1 MSLLYLFIFI
11 FVPVYLVLTTKEK
24 LFKPNLSLLIAVI
37 VTSSSLIMYDNF
49 LSGGSW
55 ERMNQKQSLET
66 FLDGNLQTRSDLRGD
81 IRELFT
87 LLIEKPDIE
96 AGELYILARKLKNA
110 NEYILAE
117 DVYEEIYD
125 RYGDELDGDII
136 AEYAQVL
143 FISKGRKF
151 NDSVYVLLKEA
162 LLKSPN
168 NPSALTLQGLAEL
181 ENKNPKFDV
190 KMKES
195 WFIRYNKGGTVMPH
209 DHGNCSMSCVYYVQ
223 IGDDADLNNGSTY
236 FLRPYGRGSS
246 HNDFGGLRYINGG
259 ASLFKAEEGKLLV
272 WPSFI
277 MHGSKPYLGK
287 KNRIIMSANID
298 VDIAK

>member
-24 LFKPNLSLLIAVI
+24 LFKPNLSLLIAFI
-37 VTSSSLIMYDNF
+37 VTSSSLIVYDIF

-66 FLDGNLQTRSDLRGD
+66 FLDGDLQTRSDLRGD

-151 NDSVYVLLKEA
+151 NDSVYALLKEA

-181 ENKNPKFDV
+181 ENKNPRLTIELWNRAIPLLNSEKEKNDLRALIEAV
-190 KMKES
+190 K
-195 WFIRYNKGGTVMPH
+195 KG
-209 DHGNCSMSCVYYVQ
+209 
-223 IGDDADLNNGSTY
+223 
-236 FLRPYGRGSS
+236 
-246 HNDFGGLRYINGG
+246 
-259 ASLFKAEEGKLLV
+259 
-272 WPSFI
+272 
-277 MHGSKPYLGK
+277 
-287 KNRIIMSANID
+287 KNQ
-298 VDIAK
+298 

>member
-11 FVPVYLVLTTKEK
+11 FVPVYLVLTIKEK
-24 LFKPNLSLLIAVI
+24 LFNPNVSLLIAFI
-37 VTSSSLIMYDNF
+37 VTSSSLIVYDIF

-66 FLDGNLQTRSDLRGD
+66 FLDGDLQTRSDLRGD

-181 ENKNPKFDV
+181 ENKNPRLTIELWNRAIPLLNSEKEKNDLRALIEAV
-190 KMKES
+190 K
-195 WFIRYNKGGTVMPH
+195 KG
-209 DHGNCSMSCVYYVQ
+209 
-223 IGDDADLNNGSTY
+223 
-236 FLRPYGRGSS
+236 
-246 HNDFGGLRYINGG
+246 
-259 ASLFKAEEGKLLV
+259 
-272 WPSFI
+272 
-277 MHGSKPYLGK
+277 
-287 KNRIIMSANID
+287 KNQ
-298 VDIAK
+298 

>member
-24 LFKPNLSLLIAVI
+24 LFKPNLSLLIAFI
-37 VTSSSLIMYDNF
+37 VTSSSLIVYDIF

-66 FLDGNLQTRSDLRGD
+66 FLDGDLQTRSDLRGD

-181 ENKNPKFDV
+181 ENKNPRLTIELWNRAIPLLNSEKEKNDLRAIIEAV
-190 KMKES
+190 K
-195 WFIRYNKGGTVMPH
+195 KG
-209 DHGNCSMSCVYYVQ
+209 
-223 IGDDADLNNGSTY
+223 
-236 FLRPYGRGSS
+236 
-246 HNDFGGLRYINGG
+246 
-259 ASLFKAEEGKLLV
+259 
-272 WPSFI
+272 
-277 MHGSKPYLGK
+277 
-287 KNRIIMSANID
+287 KNQ
-298 VDIAK
+298 

>member
-24 LFKPNLSLLIAVI
+24 LFKLNLSLLIAFI
-37 VTSSSLIMYDNF
+37 VTSSSLLMYDNF

-66 FLDGNLQTRSDLRGD
+66 FLGGDLQTKNDLRGD

-181 ENKNPKFDV
+181 ENKNPRLTIELWNRAIPLLNSEKEKNDLRALIEAV
-190 KMKES
+190 K
-195 WFIRYNKGGTVMPH
+195 KG
-209 DHGNCSMSCVYYVQ
+209 
-223 IGDDADLNNGSTY
+223 
-236 FLRPYGRGSS
+236 
-246 HNDFGGLRYINGG
+246 
-259 ASLFKAEEGKLLV
+259 
-272 WPSFI
+272 
-277 MHGSKPYLGK
+277 
-287 KNRIIMSANID
+287 KNQ
-298 VDIAK
+298 

>member
-11 FVPVYLVLTTKEK
+11 FVPVYLVLTIKEK
-24 LFKPNLSLLIAVI
+24 LFKPNVSLLIAFI
-37 VTSSSLIMYDNF
+37 VTSSSLIVYDIF

-66 FLDGNLQTRSDLRGD
+66 FLDGDLQTRSDLRGD

-117 DVYEEIYD
+117 DVYKEIYD

-151 NDSVYVLLKEA
+151 NDSVSILLKEA

-181 ENKNPKFDV
+181 ENKNPRLTIELWNRAIPLLNSEKEKNDLRALIEAV
-190 KMKES
+190 KKE
-195 WFIRYNKGGTVMPH
+195 
-209 DHGNCSMSCVYYVQ
+209 
-223 IGDDADLNNGSTY
+223 
-236 FLRPYGRGSS
+236 
-246 HNDFGGLRYINGG
+246 
-259 ASLFKAEEGKLLV
+259 
-272 WPSFI
+272 
-277 MHGSKPYLGK
+277 
-287 KNRIIMSANID
+287 KNQ
-298 VDIAK
+298 

>member
-24 LFKPNLSLLIAVI
+24 LFKLNLSLLIALI

-55 ERMNQKQSLET
+55 ERMNQKRSLET
-66 FLDGNLQTRSDLRGD
+66 FLDGDLQTRSDLKGD

-181 ENKNPKFDV
+181 ENKNPRLTIELWNRAIPLLNSEKEKNDLRALIEAV
-190 KMKES
+190 K
-195 WFIRYNKGGTVMPH
+195 KG
-209 DHGNCSMSCVYYVQ
+209 
-223 IGDDADLNNGSTY
+223 
-236 FLRPYGRGSS
+236 
-246 HNDFGGLRYINGG
+246 
-259 ASLFKAEEGKLLV
+259 
-272 WPSFI
+272 
-277 MHGSKPYLGK
+277 
-287 KNRIIMSANID
+287 KNQ
-298 VDIAK
+298 

>member
-11 FVPVYLVLTTKEK
+11 FVPVYLVLTIKEK
-24 LFKPNLSLLIAVI
+24 LFKPNLSLLIAFI
-37 VTSSSLIMYDNF
+37 ATSSSLIVYDIF
-49 LSGGSW
+49 LSEGSW

-66 FLDGNLQTRSDLRGD
+66 FLGGDLQTRSDLRGD

-96 AGELYILARKLKNA
+96 AGELYILARQLKNA

-151 NDSVYVLLKEA
+151 NDSVYALLKEA

-181 ENKNPKFDV
+181 ENKNPRLTIELWNRAIPLLNSE
-190 KMKES
+190 KEKNDLRAL
-195 WFIRYNKGGTVMPH
+195 IEALKKG
-209 DHGNCSMSCVYYVQ
+209 
-223 IGDDADLNNGSTY
+223 
-236 FLRPYGRGSS
+236 
-246 HNDFGGLRYINGG
+246 
-259 ASLFKAEEGKLLV
+259 
-272 WPSFI
+272 
-277 MHGSKPYLGK
+277 
-287 KNRIIMSANID
+287 KNQ
-298 VDIAK
+298 

>member
-24 LFKPNLSLLIAVI
+24 LFKPNLSLLMAFI
-37 VTSSSLIMYDNF
+37 VTSSSLIVYDIF

-55 ERMNQKQSLET
+55 ERVNQKQSLEA
-66 FLDGNLQTRSDLRGD
+66 FLDGDLQTRSDLRGD
-81 IRELFT
+81 IRELFI

-151 NDSVYVLLKEA
+151 NDSVYALLKEA

-181 ENKNPKFDV
+181 ENKNPRLTIELWNRAIPLLNSEKEKNDLRALIEAV
-190 KMKES
+190 K
-195 WFIRYNKGGTVMPH
+195 KG
-209 DHGNCSMSCVYYVQ
+209 
-223 IGDDADLNNGSTY
+223 
-236 FLRPYGRGSS
+236 
-246 HNDFGGLRYINGG
+246 
-259 ASLFKAEEGKLLV
+259 
-272 WPSFI
+272 
-277 MHGSKPYLGK
+277 
-287 KNRIIMSANID
+287 KNQ
-298 VDIAK
+298 

>member
-11 FVPVYLVLTTKEK
+11 FVPVYLVLTIKEK
-24 LFKPNLSLLIAVI
+24 LFKPNLSLLIAFI
-37 VTSSSLIMYDNF
+37 VTSSTLIVYDIF

-66 FLDGNLQTRSDLRGD
+66 FLDGDLQTRSDLRGD

-181 ENKNPKFDV
+181 ENNNPRLTIELWNRAIPLLNSEKEKNDLRALIEAV
-190 KMKES
+190 K
-195 WFIRYNKGGTVMPH
+195 KG
-209 DHGNCSMSCVYYVQ
+209 
-223 IGDDADLNNGSTY
+223 
-236 FLRPYGRGSS
+236 
-246 HNDFGGLRYINGG
+246 
-259 ASLFKAEEGKLLV
+259 
-272 WPSFI
+272 
-277 MHGSKPYLGK
+277 
-287 KNRIIMSANID
+287 KNQ
-298 VDIAK
+298 

>member
-24 LFKPNLSLLIAVI
+24 LFKPNLSLLIAFI
-37 VTSSSLIMYDNF
+37 VTSSSLIVYDNF

-66 FLDGNLQTRSDLRGD
+66 FLGGDLQTRSDLRGD

-117 DVYEEIYD
+117 DVYKEIYD

-181 ENKNPKFDV
+181 ENNNPRLTIELWNRAIPLLNSEKEKNDLRALIEAV
-190 KMKES
+190 K
-195 WFIRYNKGGTVMPH
+195 KG
-209 DHGNCSMSCVYYVQ
+209 
-223 IGDDADLNNGSTY
+223 
-236 FLRPYGRGSS
+236 
-246 HNDFGGLRYINGG
+246 
-259 ASLFKAEEGKLLV
+259 
-272 WPSFI
+272 
-277 MHGSKPYLGK
+277 
-287 KNRIIMSANID
+287 KNQ
-298 VDIAK
+298 

>member
-11 FVPVYLVLTTKEK
+11 FVPVYLVLTIKEK
-24 LFKPNLSLLIAVI
+24 LFKPNVSLLIAFI
-37 VTSSSLIMYDNF
+37 VTSSSLIVYDIF

-66 FLDGNLQTRSDLRGD
+66 FLDGDLQTRSDLRGD

-168 NPSALTLQGLAEL
+168 NPSALTLQGLVEL
-181 ENKNPKFDV
+181 ENKNPRLTIELWNRAIPLLNSEKEKNDLRALIEAV
-190 KMKES
+190 K
-195 WFIRYNKGGTVMPH
+195 KG
-209 DHGNCSMSCVYYVQ
+209 
-223 IGDDADLNNGSTY
+223 
-236 FLRPYGRGSS
+236 
-246 HNDFGGLRYINGG
+246 
-259 ASLFKAEEGKLLV
+259 
-272 WPSFI
+272 
-277 MHGSKPYLGK
+277 
-287 KNRIIMSANID
+287 KNQ
-298 VDIAK
+298 

>member
-11 FVPVYLVLTTKEK
+11 FVPVYLVLTIKEK
-24 LFKPNLSLLIAVI
+24 LFKPNLSLLIAFI
-37 VTSSSLIMYDNF
+37 VTSSSLIVYDIF

-151 NDSVYVLLKEA
+151 NDSVYILLKEA

-181 ENKNPKFDV
+181 ENKNPRLTIELWNRAIPLLNSEKEKNDLRALIEAV
-190 KMKES
+190 K
-195 WFIRYNKGGTVMPH
+195 KG
-209 DHGNCSMSCVYYVQ
+209 
-223 IGDDADLNNGSTY
+223 
-236 FLRPYGRGSS
+236 
-246 HNDFGGLRYINGG
+246 
-259 ASLFKAEEGKLLV
+259 
-272 WPSFI
+272 
-277 MHGSKPYLGK
+277 
-287 KNRIIMSANID
+287 KNQ
-298 VDIAK
+298 

>member
-11 FVPVYLVLTTKEK
+11 FVPVYLVLTSKEK
-24 LFKPNLSLLIAVI
+24 LFKPNLSLLIAFI
-37 VTSSSLIMYDNF
+37 ATSSSLIVYDIF
-49 LSGGSW
+49 LSEGSW

-66 FLDGNLQTRSDLRGD
+66 FLDGDLQTRSDLRGD

-96 AGELYILARKLKNA
+96 AGELYILARQLKNA

-151 NDSVYVLLKEA
+151 NDSVYALLKEA

-181 ENKNPKFDV
+181 ENKNPRLTIELWNRAIPLLNSEKEKNDLRALIEAV
-190 KMKES
+190 K
-195 WFIRYNKGGTVMPH
+195 KG
-209 DHGNCSMSCVYYVQ
+209 
-223 IGDDADLNNGSTY
+223 
-236 FLRPYGRGSS
+236 
-246 HNDFGGLRYINGG
+246 
-259 ASLFKAEEGKLLV
+259 
-272 WPSFI
+272 
-277 MHGSKPYLGK
+277 
-287 KNRIIMSANID
+287 KNQ
-298 VDIAK
+298 

>member
-24 LFKPNLSLLIAVI
+24 LFKLNLSLLIALI
-37 VTSSSLIMYDNF
+37 VTSFSLIMYDNF

-55 ERMNQKQSLET
+55 ERMNQKKSLET
-66 FLDGNLQTRSDLRGD
+66 FLDGDLQTRSDLRGD

-181 ENKNPKFDV
+181 ENKNPRLTIELWNRAIPLLNSEKEKNDLRALIEAV
-190 KMKES
+190 K
-195 WFIRYNKGGTVMPH
+195 KG
-209 DHGNCSMSCVYYVQ
+209 
-223 IGDDADLNNGSTY
+223 
-236 FLRPYGRGSS
+236 
-246 HNDFGGLRYINGG
+246 
-259 ASLFKAEEGKLLV
+259 
-272 WPSFI
+272 
-277 MHGSKPYLGK
+277 
-287 KNRIIMSANID
+287 KNQ
-298 VDIAK
+298 

>member
-1 MSLLYLFIFI
+1 MPNCIETAEAFI
-11 FVPVYLVLTTKEK
+11 
-24 LFKPNLSLLIAVI
+24 A
-37 VTSSSLIMYDNF
+37 TSSSLIVYDIF

-66 FLDGNLQTRSDLRGD
+66 FLDGDLQTRSDLRGD

-181 ENKNPKFDV
+181 ENKNPRLTIELWNRAIPLLNSEKEKNDLRALIEAV
-190 KMKES
+190 K
-195 WFIRYNKGGTVMPH
+195 KG
-209 DHGNCSMSCVYYVQ
+209 
-223 IGDDADLNNGSTY
+223 
-236 FLRPYGRGSS
+236 
-246 HNDFGGLRYINGG
+246 
-259 ASLFKAEEGKLLV
+259 
-272 WPSFI
+272 
-277 MHGSKPYLGK
+277 
-287 KNRIIMSANID
+287 KNQ
-298 VDIAK
+298 

>member
-24 LFKPNLSLLIAVI
+24 LFKLNLSLLIALI
-37 VTSSSLIMYDNF
+37 VTSFSLIMYDNF

-55 ERMNQKQSLET
+55 ERMNQKRSLET
-66 FLDGNLQTRSDLRGD
+66 FLDGDLQTRSDLKGD

-96 AGELYILARKLKNA
+96 AGELYILARQLKNA

-151 NDSVYVLLKEA
+151 NDSVSILLKEA

-181 ENKNPKFDV
+181 ENKNPRLTIELWNRAIPLLNSEKEKNDLRALIEAV
-190 KMKES
+190 K
-195 WFIRYNKGGTVMPH
+195 KG
-209 DHGNCSMSCVYYVQ
+209 
-223 IGDDADLNNGSTY
+223 
-236 FLRPYGRGSS
+236 
-246 HNDFGGLRYINGG
+246 
-259 ASLFKAEEGKLLV
+259 
-272 WPSFI
+272 
-277 MHGSKPYLGK
+277 
-287 KNRIIMSANID
+287 KNQ
-298 VDIAK
+298 

>member
-24 LFKPNLSLLIAVI
+24 LFKPNLSLLIAFI
-37 VTSSSLIMYDNF
+37 VTSSSLIVYDIF

-66 FLDGNLQTRSDLRGD
+66 FLDGDLQTRSDLRGD

-117 DVYEEIYD
+117 DVYKEIYD

-151 NDSVYVLLKEA
+151 NDSVSILLKEA

-181 ENKNPKFDV
+181 ENSNPRLTIELWNRAIPLLNSEKEKNDLRALIEAV
-190 KMKES
+190 K
-195 WFIRYNKGGTVMPH
+195 KG
-209 DHGNCSMSCVYYVQ
+209 
-223 IGDDADLNNGSTY
+223 
-236 FLRPYGRGSS
+236 
-246 HNDFGGLRYINGG
+246 
-259 ASLFKAEEGKLLV
+259 
-272 WPSFI
+272 
-277 MHGSKPYLGK
+277 
-287 KNRIIMSANID
+287 KNQ
-298 VDIAK
+298 

>member
-11 FVPVYLVLTTKEK
+11 FVPVYLALTIKEK
-24 LFKPNLSLLIAVI
+24 LFKPNVSLLIAFI
-37 VTSSSLIMYDNF
+37 VTSSSIIVYDIF

-66 FLDGNLQTRSDLRGD
+66 FLDGDLQTRSDLRGD

-96 AGELYILARKLKNA
+96 AGELYILARQLKNA

-151 NDSVYVLLKEA
+151 NDYVYVLLKEA

-181 ENKNPKFDV
+181 ENKNPRLTIELWNRAIPLLNSEKEKNDLRALIEAV
-190 KMKES
+190 K
-195 WFIRYNKGGTVMPH
+195 KG
-209 DHGNCSMSCVYYVQ
+209 
-223 IGDDADLNNGSTY
+223 
-236 FLRPYGRGSS
+236 
-246 HNDFGGLRYINGG
+246 
-259 ASLFKAEEGKLLV
+259 
-272 WPSFI
+272 
-277 MHGSKPYLGK
+277 
-287 KNRIIMSANID
+287 KNQ
-298 VDIAK
+298 

>member
-24 LFKPNLSLLIAVI
+24 LFKPNLSLLIAFI
-37 VTSSSLIMYDNF
+37 VTSSSLIVYDIF

-66 FLDGNLQTRSDLRGD
+66 FLDGDLQTRSDLRGD

-181 ENKNPKFDV
+181 ENKNPRLTIELWNRAIPLLNSEKEKNDLRALIEAV
-190 KMKES
+190 K
-195 WFIRYNKGGTVMPH
+195 KG
-209 DHGNCSMSCVYYVQ
+209 
-223 IGDDADLNNGSTY
+223 
-236 FLRPYGRGSS
+236 
-246 HNDFGGLRYINGG
+246 
-259 ASLFKAEEGKLLV
+259 
-272 WPSFI
+272 
-277 MHGSKPYLGK
+277 
-287 KNRIIMSANID
+287 KNQ
-298 VDIAK
+298 

>member
-24 LFKPNLSLLIAVI
+24 LFKLNLSLLIAVI

-66 FLDGNLQTRSDLRGD
+66 FLDGDLQTRSDLRGD
-81 IRELFT
+81 IRELFI

-151 NDSVYVLLKEA
+151 NDSVHVLLKEA

-181 ENKNPKFDV
+181 ENKNPRLTIELWNRAIPLLNSEKEKNDLRALIEAV
-190 KMKES
+190 K
-195 WFIRYNKGGTVMPH
+195 KG
-209 DHGNCSMSCVYYVQ
+209 
-223 IGDDADLNNGSTY
+223 
-236 FLRPYGRGSS
+236 
-246 HNDFGGLRYINGG
+246 
-259 ASLFKAEEGKLLV
+259 
-272 WPSFI
+272 
-277 MHGSKPYLGK
+277 
-287 KNRIIMSANID
+287 KNQ
-298 VDIAK
+298 

>member
-24 LFKPNLSLLIAVI
+24 LFKPNLSLLIAFI
-37 VTSSSLIMYDNF
+37 VTSSSLIVYDIF
-49 LSGGSW
+49 LSEGSW

-66 FLDGNLQTRSDLRGD
+66 FLDGDLQTRSDLRGD

-125 RYGDELDGDII
+125 RYGDELDGDIL

-181 ENKNPKFDV
+181 ENKNPRLTIELWNRAIPLLNSE
-190 KMKES
+190 KEK
-195 WFIRYNKGGTVMPH
+195 N
-209 DHGNCSMSCVYYVQ
+209 
-223 IGDDADLNNGSTY
+223 DLR
-236 FLRPYGRGSS
+236 L
-246 HNDFGGLRYINGG
+246 
-259 ASLFKAEEGKLLV
+259 SL
-272 WPSFI
+272 I
-277 MHGSKPYLGK
+277 H
-287 KNRIIMSANID
+287 I
-298 VDIAK
+298 

>member
-1 MSLLYLFIFI
+1 MSLLYIFIFI
-11 FVPVYLVLTTKEK
+11 FVPVYLVLTSKEK
-24 LFKPNLSLLIAVI
+24 LFKPNLSLLMAFI
-37 VTSSSLIMYDNF
+37 VTSSSLIVYDIF

-55 ERMNQKQSLET
+55 ERVNQKQSLEA
-66 FLDGNLQTRSDLRGD
+66 FLDGDLQTRSDLRGD
-81 IRELFT
+81 IRELFI

-181 ENKNPKFDV
+181 ENKNPRLTIELWNRAIPLLNSEKEKNDLRALIEAV
-190 KMKES
+190 K
-195 WFIRYNKGGTVMPH
+195 KG
-209 DHGNCSMSCVYYVQ
+209 
-223 IGDDADLNNGSTY
+223 
-236 FLRPYGRGSS
+236 
-246 HNDFGGLRYINGG
+246 
-259 ASLFKAEEGKLLV
+259 
-272 WPSFI
+272 
-277 MHGSKPYLGK
+277 
-287 KNRIIMSANID
+287 KNQ
-298 VDIAK
+298 

>member
-11 FVPVYLVLTTKEK
+11 FVPVYLVLTIKEK
-24 LFKPNLSLLIAVI
+24 LFKPNLSLLIAFI
-37 VTSSSLIMYDNF
+37 VTSSSLIVYDIF

-151 NDSVYVLLKEA
+151 NDSISVLLKEA

-181 ENKNPKFDV
+181 ENKNPRLTIELWNRAIPLLNSEKEKNDLRALIEAV
-190 KMKES
+190 K
-195 WFIRYNKGGTVMPH
+195 KG
-209 DHGNCSMSCVYYVQ
+209 
-223 IGDDADLNNGSTY
+223 
-236 FLRPYGRGSS
+236 
-246 HNDFGGLRYINGG
+246 
-259 ASLFKAEEGKLLV
+259 
-272 WPSFI
+272 
-277 MHGSKPYLGK
+277 
-287 KNRIIMSANID
+287 KNQ
-298 VDIAK
+298 

>member
-24 LFKPNLSLLIAVI
+24 LFKPNLSLLIAFI
-37 VTSSSLIMYDNF
+37 VTSSSLIVYDNF

-66 FLDGNLQTRSDLRGD
+66 FLDGDLQTRSDLRGD

-143 FISKGRKF
+143 FISKGRRF

-168 NPSALTLQGLAEL
+168 NPSALTLQGLVEL
-181 ENKNPKFDV
+181 ENKNPRLTIELWNRAIPLLNSEKEKNDLRALIEAV
-190 KMKES
+190 K
-195 WFIRYNKGGTVMPH
+195 KG
-209 DHGNCSMSCVYYVQ
+209 
-223 IGDDADLNNGSTY
+223 
-236 FLRPYGRGSS
+236 
-246 HNDFGGLRYINGG
+246 
-259 ASLFKAEEGKLLV
+259 
-272 WPSFI
+272 
-277 MHGSKPYLGK
+277 
-287 KNRIIMSANID
+287 KNQ
-298 VDIAK
+298 

>member
-11 FVPVYLVLTTKEK
+11 FVPVYLVLTIKEK
-24 LFKPNLSLLIAVI
+24 LFKPNVSLLIAFI
-37 VTSSSLIMYDNF
+37 VTSSSLIVYDIF

-66 FLDGNLQTRSDLRGD
+66 FLDGDLQTRSDLRGD

-181 ENKNPKFDV
+181 ENKNPRLTIELWNRAIPLLNSEKEKNDLRALIEAV
-190 KMKES
+190 K
-195 WFIRYNKGGTVMPH
+195 KG
-209 DHGNCSMSCVYYVQ
+209 
-223 IGDDADLNNGSTY
+223 
-236 FLRPYGRGSS
+236 
-246 HNDFGGLRYINGG
+246 
-259 ASLFKAEEGKLLV
+259 
-272 WPSFI
+272 
-277 MHGSKPYLGK
+277 
-287 KNRIIMSANID
+287 KNQ
-298 VDIAK
+298 

>member
-11 FVPVYLVLTTKEK
+11 FVPVYLVLATKEK
-24 LFKPNLSLLIAVI
+24 LFKPNLSLLIAFI
-37 VTSSSLIMYDNF
+37 ATSSSLIVYDIF
-49 LSGGSW
+49 LSEGSW

-66 FLDGNLQTRSDLRGD
+66 FLDGDLQTRSDLRGD

-151 NDSVYVLLKEA
+151 NDSVSVLLKEA

-181 ENKNPKFDV
+181 ENNNPRLTIELWNRAIPLLNSEKEKNDLRALIEAV
-190 KMKES
+190 K
-195 WFIRYNKGGTVMPH
+195 KG
-209 DHGNCSMSCVYYVQ
+209 
-223 IGDDADLNNGSTY
+223 
-236 FLRPYGRGSS
+236 
-246 HNDFGGLRYINGG
+246 
-259 ASLFKAEEGKLLV
+259 
-272 WPSFI
+272 
-277 MHGSKPYLGK
+277 
-287 KNRIIMSANID
+287 KNQ
-298 VDIAK
+298 